1 MSKVLDGLNF
11 NMPPTREEIVA
22 LAHQHREKLE
32 DAVFHHDIRMGDF
45 CLAQRKRVYDFTR
58 ELTPEQRK
66 AFYDTYN
73 DELIRIA
80 DEDQLHPAH
89 SEGGVSIFAIVIV
102 LAIIALILYFA
113 FVRGTMG

>member
-1 MSKVLDGLNF
+1 MTKVLDGLNF
-11 NMPPTREEIVA
+11 NMPPTRDEIIA

-58 ELTPEQRK
+58 ELSPEERK
-66 AFYDTYN
+66 AFYDIYN
-73 DELIRIA
+73 SELIRIS

-89 SEGGVSIFAIVIV
+89 AEGGVSIFAIVVV

-113 FVRGTMG
+113 FVRGVMG